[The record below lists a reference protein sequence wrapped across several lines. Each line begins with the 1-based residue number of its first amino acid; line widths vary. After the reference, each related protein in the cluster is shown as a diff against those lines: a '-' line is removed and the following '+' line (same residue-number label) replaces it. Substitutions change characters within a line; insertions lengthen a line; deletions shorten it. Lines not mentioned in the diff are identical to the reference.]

1 MKELHFEEELGK
13 TNNLLDIDVKTGQVQ
28 IVPHDG
34 RTVTITA
41 QVENADVTVTR
52 TDNTVYVKSQ
62 YGREVSG
69 LSWLEQFLQGF
80 FHSKVIITIHL
91 PADCEVQARVVT
103 GKLSITGIN
112 APVTA
117 RVTTGELALTEIGGP
132 IYAKCTTGRLHYD
145 GILVDASHRFE
156 TTTGQIS
163 LCLPK
168 EPNAHLDAS
177 TITGQVFCDFPLT
190 QSQNVRHLTGGKLRG
205 TLGSGGGTIKAKVT
219 TGSFQLKH
227 A

>member
-1 MKELHFEEELGK
+1 LNK
-13 TNNLLDIDVKTGQVQ
+13 TNNLLDVDVKAGQVQ
-28 IVPHDG
+28 ILPHDG
-34 RTVTITA
+34 RMVTITA
-41 QVENADVTVTR
+41 QVENAEVTVTR
-52 TDNTVYVKSQ
+52 ADNTIYVKSQ
-62 YGREVSG
+62 HGRPDEST
-69 LSWLEQFLQGF
+69 SWVEQFLQGI

-91 PADCEVQARVVT
+91 PADCEVQAHVVT

-117 RVTTGELALTEIGGP
+117 RVTTGELTLTEIGGP
-132 IYAKCTTGRLHYD
+132 IYAKCITGKLQYD

-190 QSQNVRHLTGGKLRG
+190 QSQNKKHLTGGKLRG